1 MKRRNSRAKD
11 RRRSLSRLLRREGG
25 MNPTKNST
33 YRFVALDVALEMIR
47 QLREPLAKIRTHDAD
62 LAKQIRKAA
71 ASVPLNVAEG
81 SRRAGGDRA
90 YAFRVALGSADEVRA
105 ALMCADAW
113 GYAAADEELL
123 ATLDRL
129 MGLIWGLGGRR

>member
-1 MKRRNSRAKD
+1 
-11 RRRSLSRLLRREGG
+11 

-71 ASVPLNVAEG
+71 A
-81 SRRAGGDRA
+81 RCR
-90 YAFRVALGSADEVRA
+90 
-105 ALMCADAW
+105 
-113 GYAAADEELL
+113 
-123 ATLDRL
+123 
-129 MGLIWGLGGRR
+129 